1 MVVPVDKAGIE
12 TFVVVSA
19 LAIGDGESCEYE
31 PTSVMSELKK

>member
-1 MVVPVDKAGIE
+1 MVVPVDEAGIE

-19 LAIGDGESCEYE
+19 LLIGVGESCKYE